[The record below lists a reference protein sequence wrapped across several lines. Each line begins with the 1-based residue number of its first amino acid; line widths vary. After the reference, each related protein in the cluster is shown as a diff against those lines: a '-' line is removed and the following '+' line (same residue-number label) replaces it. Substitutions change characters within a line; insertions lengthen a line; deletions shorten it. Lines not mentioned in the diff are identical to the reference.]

1 MARVK
6 KHNCR
11 QEAALQIL
19 DKATSTIRGNPTVK
33 CADGNASAI

>member
-11 QEAALQIL
+11 EEAASPIP
-19 DKATSTIRGNPTVK
+19 DKVTSTIRGNPTVK